1 MAEEK
6 TKGGGA
12 WSRIID
18 APLHWQI
25 AVALALAV
33 LVSLLADAE
42 TTVFG
47 ASLVEIFDF
56 FGGLFLN
63 ALKMIVVPL
72 IVSSIIMGVHNMAG
86 RENFGRVGGKTV
98 GFYLATGLIA
108 VVTGLVL
115 VNVINPGGGESV
127 KALSENMPDVSA
139 QLSRVEGRDAGDL
152 VEVISRAVPDNIFA
166 AAVNMELLALIFF
179 SVVFGYFMARLE
191 GSVSETLTNFWT
203 AIHDVMIMITRWVL
217 KFAPYGVFAL
227 VGKALLTVPL
237 STLAEAL
244 AWFTLTVLLA
254 LATHFFATLPLLL
267 RFVGGVR
274 PYAYYGRIMPAQ
286 LMAFSTASS
295 SATLPVSLSSARR
308 AGVSEGTT
316 SFVLPLGATVNMDG
330 TALFECVVVIF
341 IAQAFGADLTAV
353 DQFLVVLLA
362 LLTSIG
368 VAGIPAASLVA
379 ITLILTVLGLPLE
392 AIGLYIAVD
401 RILDMCRTSVNVTS
415 DLTVTALV
423 ARTEG
428 EDLPEVRA
436 GKSREEAAS

>member
-1 MAEEK
+1 MAQEE
-6 TKGGGA
+6 TNGGGV
-12 WSRIID
+12 WSRITS

-33 LVSLLADAE
+33 LVSLVADDE
-42 TTVFG
+42 TMVFG
-47 ASLVEIFDF
+47 ASLVEIFNF

-72 IVSSIIMGVHNMAG
+72 IVSSIIMGVRNMAG

-98 GFYLATGLIA
+98 GFYVATGFIA

-127 KALSENMPDVSA
+127 KALSENMPDVSD
-139 QLSRVEGRDAGDL
+139 QLARVEGRDAGDL

-179 SVVFGYFMARLE
+179 SVVFGYFMARLT
-191 GSVSETLTNFWT
+191 GPPSETLTNFWT
-203 AIHDVMIMITRWVL
+203 AIHDVMIQITRWIL
-217 KFAPYGVFAL
+217 MFAPYGVFAL
-227 VGKALLTVPL
+227 VGKALLVVPL
-237 STLAEAL
+237 ETLIEAL

-254 LATHFFATLPLLL
+254 LATHFFVTLPLLL
-267 RFVGGVR
+267 RFIGGVR

-295 SATLPVSLSSARR
+295 SATLPVTLSSARR

-428 EDLPEVRA
+428 EELAEVSA
-436 GKSREEAAS
+436 GESSEEEAA

>member
-1 MAEEK
+1 MNDQ
-6 TKGGGA
+6 TTPTSPSG
-12 WSRIID
+12 RI
-18 APLHWQI
+18 ALHWQI
-25 AVALALAV
+25 LIALVLAV
-33 LVSLLADAE
+33 IVGLLADE
-42 TTVFG
+42 STTIFGVALMGVFT
-47 ASLVEIFDF
+47 F
-56 FGGLFLN
+56 FGGLFIN

-72 IVSSIIMGVHNMAG
+72 IVSSIIMGVRNMAG

-115 VNVINPGGGESV
+115 VNVINPGGGESI
-127 KALSENMPDVSA
+127 KALSENMPDVSD
-139 QLSRVEGRDAGDL
+139 QLARVEGRNAGDL
-152 VEVISRAVPDNIFA
+152 VEVISRAVPANIFE

-179 SVVFGYFMARLE
+179 SVVFGYFMARLK
-191 GSVSETLTNFWT
+191 GSPSETLTNFWT
-203 AIHDVMIMITRWVL
+203 AIHDVMILITMWIL

-227 VGKALLTVPL
+227 VAKALLTVPL
-237 STLAEAL
+237 AALVEAL
-244 AWFTLTVLLA
+244 AWFTATVLLA
-254 LATHFFATLPLLL
+254 LATHFFVTLPLLL

-274 PYAYYGRIMPAQ
+274 PYAYYRRIMPAQ

-295 SATLPVSLSSARR
+295 SATLPVTLSSAGR
-308 AGVSEGTT
+308 AGISEGTT

-341 IAQAFGADLTAV
+341 IAQVFGAELGLAN
-353 DQFLVVLLA
+353 QLLVVLLA

-423 ARTEG
+423 ASTEG
-428 EDLPEVRA
+428 EELPEVRV
-436 GKSREEAAS
+436 GGPGRQAAA

>member
-1 MAEEK
+1 MNDQ
-6 TKGGGA
+6 TTPNSPSG
-12 WSRIID
+12 RI
-18 APLHWQI
+18 ALHWQI
-25 AVALALAV
+25 LIALVLAV
-33 LVSLLADAE
+33 IVGLLADE
-42 TTVFG
+42 STTIFGVALMGVFT
-47 ASLVEIFDF
+47 F
-56 FGGLFLN
+56 FGGLFIN

-72 IVSSIIMGVHNMAG
+72 IVSSIIMGVRNMAG

-127 KALSENMPDVSA
+127 KALSENMPDVSD
-139 QLSRVEGRDAGDL
+139 QLARVEGRNAGDL
-152 VEVISRAVPDNIFA
+152 VEVISRAVPANIFE

-179 SVVFGYFMARLE
+179 SVVFGYFMARLK
-191 GSVSETLTNFWT
+191 GSPSETLTNFWT
-203 AIHDVMIMITRWVL
+203 AIHDVMILITMWIL

-227 VGKALLTVPL
+227 VAKALLTVPL
-237 STLAEAL
+237 AALVEAL
-244 AWFTLTVLLA
+244 AWFTATVLLA
-254 LATHFFATLPLLL
+254 LATHFFVTLPLLL

-274 PYAYYGRIMPAQ
+274 PYAYYRRIMPAQ

-295 SATLPVSLSSARR
+295 SATLPVTLSSAGR
-308 AGVSEGTT
+308 AGISEGTT

-341 IAQAFGADLTAV
+341 IAQVFGAELGLAN
-353 DQFLVVLLA
+353 QLLVVLLA

-423 ARTEG
+423 ASTEG
-428 EDLPEVRA
+428 EELPEVRV
-436 GKSREEAAS
+436 GGPGRQAAA

>member
-1 MAEEK
+1 MAQEESRDA
-6 TKGGGA
+6 GML
-12 WSRIID
+12 SRIVN

-25 AVALALAV
+25 AVALVLAL
-33 LVSLLADAE
+33 LVSLVADAG
-42 TTVFG
+42 TMVFG
-47 ASLVEIFDF
+47 ASLIEIFDF

-98 GFYLATGLIA
+98 GFYVATGLIA
-108 VVTGLVL
+108 VFTGLVL

-127 KALSENMPDVSA
+127 KALSENMPDVSD
-139 QLSRVEGRDAGDL
+139 QLTRVEGRDAGDL

-179 SVVFGYFMARLE
+179 SVVFGYFMARIE
-191 GSVSETLTNFWT
+191 GPPSDTLTNLWT
-203 AIHDVMIMITRWVL
+203 GIHDVMIRITRWVL
-217 KFAPYGVFAL
+217 LFAPYGVFAL
-227 VGKALLTVPL
+227 VGKALLQVPL
-237 STLAEAL
+237 ETLLEAL

-254 LATHFFATLPLLL
+254 LATHFFVTLPLLL

-295 SATLPVSLSSARR
+295 SATLPVTLSSARR

-341 IAQAFGADLTAV
+341 IAQAFGADLTVV
-353 DQFLVVLLA
+353 DQILVVVLA
-362 LLTSIG
+362 LLTSVG

-428 EDLPEVRA
+428 EELPEVRA
-436 GKSREEAAS
+436 GEASEEAAA

>member
-1 MAEEK
+1 MAQEE
-6 TKGGGA
+6 TKDAGML
-12 WSRIID
+12 SRMVN

-33 LVSLLADAE
+33 LVSLVADAE
-42 TTVFG
+42 TTLFG

-98 GFYLATGLIA
+98 GFYVATGLIA
-108 VVTGLVL
+108 VFTGLVL

-127 KALSENMPDVSA
+127 KALSENMPDVSD
-139 QLSRVEGRDAGDL
+139 QLARVEGRDAGDL

-191 GSVSETLTNFWT
+191 GPPSETLANFWT
-203 AIHDVMIMITRWVL
+203 AIHDVMILITRWIL
-217 KFAPYGVFAL
+217 MFAPYGVFAL
-227 VGKALLTVPL
+227 VGKALLLVPL
-237 STLAEAL
+237 ETLVEAL

-254 LATHFFATLPLLL
+254 LATHFFVTLPLLL

-295 SATLPVSLSSARR
+295 SATLPVTLSSARR

-436 GKSREEAAS
+436 GESSEEAAA

>member
-1 MAEEK
+1 MAQEES
-6 TKGGGA
+6 TDAGM
-12 WSRIID
+12 WSRIVN

-33 LVSLLADAE
+33 LVSLVADDE
-42 TTVFG
+42 TMVFG
-47 ASLVEIFDF
+47 ASLVEIFNF

-72 IVSSIIMGVHNMAG
+72 IVSSIILGVHNMAG

-98 GFYLATGLIA
+98 GFYVATGLIA
-108 VVTGLVL
+108 VFTGLVL

-127 KALSENMPDVSA
+127 KALSENMPDVSD
-139 QLSRVEGRDAGDL
+139 QLTRVEGRDAGDL

-191 GSVSETLTNFWT
+191 GSPSETLTNFWT
-203 AIHDVMIMITRWVL
+203 AIHDVMIRITRWVL
-217 KFAPYGVFAL
+217 LFAPYGVFAL
-227 VGKALLTVPL
+227 VGKALLQVPL
-237 STLAEAL
+237 ETLLEAL

-254 LATHFFATLPLLL
+254 LATHFFVTLPLLL

-295 SATLPVSLSSARR
+295 SATLPVTLSSARR

-341 IAQAFGADLTAV
+341 IAQAFGADLTVV

-362 LLTSIG
+362 LLTSVG

-428 EDLPEVRA
+428 EELPEVRA
-436 GKSREEAAS
+436 GEASEEAAA

>member
-1 MAEEK
+1 MAQEEEK
-6 TKGGGA
+6 DAGVL
-12 WSRIID
+12 SRMAN

-33 LVSLLADAE
+33 LVSLVADAD
-42 TTVFG
+42 TALLG

-127 KALSENMPDVSA
+127 KALSENMPDVSD
-139 QLSRVEGRDAGDL
+139 QLTRVEGRDAGDL
-152 VEVISRAVPDNIFA
+152 VDVISRAVPDNIFA

-179 SVVFGYFMARLE
+179 SVVFGYFMARIE
-191 GSVSETLTNFWT
+191 GSASDTLTNLWT
-203 AIHDVMIMITRWVL
+203 GIHDVMILITRWVL

-237 STLAEAL
+237 PTLVEAL

-254 LATHFFATLPLLL
+254 LATHFFVTLPLLL
-267 RFVGGVR
+267 RFVGGVN

-436 GKSREEAAS
+436 GESREEAAT

>member
-1 MAEEK
+1 MAEEE
-6 TKGGGA
+6 TKGGGT
-12 WSRIID
+12 WSRIAN

-436 GKSREEAAS
+436 GESREEEAA